1 MCCEP
6 LVKSKNINN
15 VRAAEPPIVLKPQ
28 PLVVAHFPAEVC
40 TVRTYV
46 AEIGRH
52 DTEGGMLQGDTYGA
66 QFAFKD
72 LMIH

>member
-1 MCCEP
+1 MSEEQRVELNSRP
-6 LVKSKNINN
+6 LLAKAPYHLEAAPSKLI
-15 VRAAEPPIVLKPQ
+15 PDD
-28 PLVVAHFPAEVC
+28 AHFPANIHKH
-40 TVRTYV
+40 V

-66 QFAFKD
+66 QFAFKN